1 VASFDKAILP
11 GGEGK
16 ITVKI
21 NTKGYRGKRSW
32 SVVVLTND
40 PRSQRS
46 YLKIKADVKV
56 PVYLSSYRVYLRA
69 IEGQSATKEVLVRG
83 ELPTPLTIEP
93 GTFTLDGI
101 VKYTIEEVEK
111 GRLFKIR
118 FSNVPAPPQIK
129 RGQLQI
135 RTNYPEKPLVTI
147 GLTVK
152 IVKNTQQ

>member
-1 VASFDKAILP
+1 MASFDKAVLP

-40 PRSQRS
+40 PKSQTS
-46 YLKIKADVKV
+46 DLKIKADVKV

-118 FSNVPAPPQIK
+118 FSNVPGPPQNN

-135 RTNYPEKPLVTI
+135 KTNYPEKPLVTI

>member
-1 VASFDKAILP
+1 MASFDKAVLP

-21 NTKGYRGKRSW
+21 NTKGYRGNRTW
-32 SVVVLTND
+32 SVAVYTND
-40 PRSQRS
+40 PSAQS
-46 YLKIKADVKV
+46 TYLKLKADVKV

-69 IEGQSATKEVLVRG
+69 MEGQSTTKEVLVRG
-83 ELPTPLTIEP
+83 ELPAPLTIEP

-101 VKYTIEEVEK
+101 VKYTIEEAEK

-118 FSNVPAPPQIK
+118 FSTVPGPPQNI
-129 RGQLQI
+129 RGYLQI
-135 RTNYPEKPLVTI
+135 KTSYPEKPFVTI
-147 GLTVK
+147 QLTVK

>member
-1 VASFDKAILP
+1 MAAFDKAVLP

-21 NTKGYRGKRSW
+21 RTKGYRGNRTW
-32 SVVVLTND
+32 NVAVYTND
-40 PRSQRS
+40 PKAQKT
-46 YLKIKADVKV
+46 YLAIKADIKV

-83 ELPTPLTIEP
+83 ELPAPLTIEP

-111 GRLFKIR
+111 GKRFKIR
-118 FSNVPAPPQIK
+118 FSNVPGPPQDI

-135 RTNYPEKPLVTI
+135 KTNYPEKPLMTI
-147 GLTVK
+147 MVMVR
-152 IVKNTQQ
+152 IVKKSQ